1 LKAGHQRLAL
11 LAAMATGVQVGAAMV
26 ATRFLSQDIGP
37 ASLALLRYAIGVACL
52 LPFLPAHLPLRMAR
66 GDLVAVMGLGIL
78 QFGVLI
84 ALLNFGLITLPAS
97 RAALLFATFP
107 LLTMVVAAGLGR
119 EGLTAAKTAG
129 VLLSFAGVA
138 ITLGE
143 DLLAAAGDGE
153 WIGALA
159 ILAAALCGAV
169 CSVLYRPYLQ
179 RCPTLPVG
187 VLAMF
192 AAVLFLAPLAAAEG
206 FFAKPTELTAPGWGA
221 VVFIGLSSG
230 AGYLLWLWALK
241 HASPT
246 RVTVF
251 LSLSPVTAA
260 VLGVLLLGETLT
272 LGMAIGL
279 AAVIGGLWIATR
291 FGGEEGAKASL

>member
-1 LKAGHQRLAL
+1 VKPGHQRLAL
-11 LAAMATGVQVGAAMV
+11 VAAMATGVQVGAAMV
-26 ATRFLSQDIGP
+26 ATRFVAQDIGP

-66 GDLVAVMGLGIL
+66 GDLIAVMGLGIL

-84 ALLNFGLITLPAS
+84 ALLNFGLITLPAG

-107 LLTMVVAAGLGR
+107 LLTMVVAAALGR

-138 ITLGE
+138 VTLGE
-143 DLLAAAGDGE
+143 DLLTAAGEGK
-153 WIGALA
+153 WIGVLA
-159 ILAAALCGAV
+159 VLAAALCGAV

-192 AAVLFLAPLAAAEG
+192 AAVLFLVPLAAAEG
-206 FFAKPTELTAPGWGA
+206 FFAKPTALTAPGWGA

-230 AGYLLWLWALK
+230 ACYLLWLWALK

-260 VLGVLLLGETLT
+260 ILGVLLLGETLT

-291 FGGEEGAKASL
+291 LGREARAKA